1 MASGSFYG
9 DVGHPRSPFDPA
21 LDESPLHDDR
31 NPHPLAAS
39 TEHPRPPLPFFT
51 MIEDESMNRPYS
63 GPIFPAVH
71 YIFEDDDT
79 DILTEAGLRS
89 MDDLDMHSDDQDV
102 DHDAT
107 SLLPPPADD
116 AGDGNGPVYRRGS
129 LRSRERSPADFLPVP
144 SRSQPQYRIARS
156 QSLSS
161 GWQVLG
167 SELVPAPTFE
177 NGDPSQSSSHGLML
191 KIRGADRMPATF
203 ADSRDKSLEDMIGHF
218 SKRMTELRAIFEEAN
233 LEIFEGQ
240 QEEGDGQA
248 QMGEKREEGEHGPE
262 AQTELQG

>member
-1 MASGSFYG
+1 
-9 DVGHPRSPFDPA
+9 
-21 LDESPLHDDR
+21 
-31 NPHPLAAS
+31 
-39 TEHPRPPLPFFT
+39 

-107 SLLPPPADD
+107 SLLPPPVPGVQDNYVIVDIRPTTPETAT
-116 AGDGNGPVYRRGS
+116 APSTAAVASGHANAAQQIS
-129 LRSRERSPADFLPVP
+129 SPVP